1 MTTELGGGRP
11 GGPRAGGQ
19 QAAVPTPAC
28 IRAKRAA
35 AVPAQR
41 QAPVVP
47 LAPGSPLPSASP
59 GSASPRSAS
68 PRSGSPGSGSPDSGL
83 AGPARLAVP
92 CESAGLAG
100 RPSAVPGSSG
110 RVSARSALFA
120 ALSGVR
126 LGTHDRQFLTRLVHW
141 DKRNAASVASLV
153 WRARQAG
160 RAEGALT
167 PRQLE
172 VVMSALSDAAAY
184 RGSGRVTVSRWDF
197 DLFPGDGRCGEQTGN
212 SDRARAY
219 AEVAAQLG
227 EMPRPSGT
235 ALVPVTAALPGPT
248 HEQERHDVGG
258 ESPGGLPGGLAR
270 YRRRA
275 SVAS

>member
-1 MTTELGGGRP
+1 VTTELGGGRP

-28 IRAKRAA
+28 IRAKRVA

-47 LAPGSPLPSASP
+47 LAPGSPLPS
-59 GSASPRSAS
+59 
-68 PRSGSPGSGSPDSGL
+68 GSPGYGS
-83 AGPARLAVP
+83 AGPARSAVP
-92 CESAGLAG
+92 CESAALAG
-100 RPSAVPGSSG
+100 RPSVVPGSSG

-197 DLFPGDGRCGEQTGN
+197 DLFPGDGRCGEHTGN